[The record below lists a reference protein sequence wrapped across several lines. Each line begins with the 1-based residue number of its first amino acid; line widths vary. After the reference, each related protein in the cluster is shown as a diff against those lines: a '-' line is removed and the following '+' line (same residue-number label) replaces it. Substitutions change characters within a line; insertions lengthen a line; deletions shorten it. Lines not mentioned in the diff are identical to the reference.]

1 MRYLIAGL
9 LLLSFI
15 GCQRSEM
22 KILTEDEVANVLVDL
37 TISDQVIT
45 LHHVHERDSIRELLM
60 ESLLKIHDLDRAE
73 LDSNLYIYM
82 SDFERFAKV
91 NEVIQ
96 AKIDSLL
103 LEEQ

>member
-1 MRYLIAGL
+1 MRYIIACL
-9 LLLSFI
+9 LLLASVS
-15 GCQRSEM
+15 CEQSEM

-37 TISDQVIT
+37 TISDQVIS
-45 LHHVHERDSIRELLM
+45 LHHVHERDSIREVLM

-91 NEVIQ
+91 NEVMQ

-103 LEEQ
+103 QEEQ

>member
-1 MRYLIAGL
+1 MRYIIACL
-9 LLLSFI
+9 LLLASMS
-15 GCQRSEM
+15 CEQSEM

-37 TISDQVIT
+37 TISDQVIS
-45 LHHVHERDSIRELLM
+45 LHHVHERDSIREVLM

-91 NEVIQ
+91 NEVMQ

-103 LEEQ
+103 QEEQ